1 MTRSKIAPRTGRAI
15 RSRRFRKLPVPV
27 STLRWALIRRL
38 SFAVPV
44 GLFLGWRLNRAFNT
58 EESGSG
64 TAAAIFVGLGLS
76 FALFLGIIWLL
87 GRSRRAAFLASGGVP
102 NATGVL
108 LFGVMV
114 ARTPKTRPGRRH
126 GDGGSGWRGDG
137 GGGGGSDGSDCGSG
151 DGGGGGGCD

>member
-1 MTRSKIAPRTGRAI
+1 MTRSKIAPRTGSAI

-87 GRSRRAAFLASGGVP
+87 GRRRRAAFLASGGAP

-108 LFGVMV
+108 LFGVMP
-114 ARTPKTRPGRRH
+114 ARTPKNRPGRRH
-126 GDGGSGWRGDG
+126 SDGGSGWGGDGGGTGAGSGGSDCGGGDG
-137 GGGGGSDGSDCGSG
+137 GGG
-151 DGGGGGGCD
+151 CD